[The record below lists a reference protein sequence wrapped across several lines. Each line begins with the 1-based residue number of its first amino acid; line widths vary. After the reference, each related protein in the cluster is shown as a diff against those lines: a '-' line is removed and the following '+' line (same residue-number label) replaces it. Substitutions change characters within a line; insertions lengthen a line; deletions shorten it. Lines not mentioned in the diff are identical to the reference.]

1 MKAISLFLLVC
12 AVALAQEST
21 DRITVPFSDASRPQ
35 TVTGHLVNGCFTVE
49 GTDAKEVTVEGGA
62 ELRHSAPRADGLRRI
77 SPGIG
82 VTVEE
87 SNNTIRISGPDSR
100 SLTVRVPR
108 SVTLKMECTNGGDL
122 KVSNVAGDV
131 ELNNV
136 NGSIRVAGV
145 AGSVLAHS
153 LNGKLTIA
161 LDRVAPDKPMSFS
174 TLNGDIDVTLP
185 ADTRATLKLKS
196 DNGEI
201 YTDFE
206 VKLQPNSTPA
216 QVEDKRS
223 SGGKYKVKMDKATIG
238 TINGGGPEM
247 SFKTLNGN
255 IFVRQKK

>member
-1 MKAISLFLLVC
+1 MKVIRVFLLLC
-12 AVALAQEST
+12 ALAPAQESG

-49 GTDAKEVTVEGGA
+49 GTDTKEVTVEGGD
-62 ELRHSAPRADGLRRI
+62 LRHNAPRADGLRRI
-77 SPGIG
+77 TPGIG

-100 SLTVRVPR
+100 SLVVRVPR

-153 LNGKLTIA
+153 LNGRLTIA
-161 LDRVAPDKPMSFS
+161 LDRVSPDKPMSFS

-185 ADTRATLKLKS
+185 ADTKATLKLKS

-206 VKLQPNSTPA
+206 VKLLPNSTPA

-223 SGGKYKVKMDKATIG
+223 SGGKYKVKMDKATVG
-238 TINGGGPEM
+238 TINGGGPDM

-255 IFVRQKK
+255 IFVRQRK